1 LSLLWSACASI
12 ENSKDDLILDHLK
25 PHANIR
31 NLKISGYAGARL
43 PIWIENLHVKILVSL
58 ELARCDYLE
67 HLPSLGELTHL
78 KKLWLE
84 CLPSLQV
91 IGQPSQQSSIT
102 RIDSYFPPNLE
113 ILIVRRC
120 KELKQLPILPPCLVH
135 LEINQ
140 VGLTE
145 FQRIGGL
152 HGENIGTNSSK
163 LLFVSVE
170 ECASLKGSI
179 LLQEQYIRTICVLR
193 IINCKEL
200 EYVPLLFE
208 EMSELTELSII
219 NCPKFKTSSEVKGK
233 IFLTSLEKLTIKQ
246 SGDLEC
252 SLIKLLHGLS
262 KLSELVLENCLSLES
277 LPSADVCKSLKSLKF
292 MDLIGCEN
300 LQSLGGLGSLG
311 HLIALKISGC
321 SKLTEVGSSVTP
333 HASALASTA
342 AAEDDCIEEENLV
355 VSASSLL
362 IDYVEVDLPT
372 ILNIEPL
379 KSICHTKGLVI
390 RDGTQMECLP
400 EQWLLQ
406 NHKEL
411 QSLKVLSANSLEFVP
426 MDMRNLRSLNFLL
439 LSGAEKLQS
448 LPDLPSSLQWLHV
461 MGCCPELETMLE

>member
-1 LSLLWSACASI
+1 
-12 ENSKDDLILDHLK
+12 
-25 PHANIR
+25 
-31 NLKISGYAGARL
+31 
-43 PIWIENLHVKILVSL
+43 
-58 ELARCDYLE
+58 
-67 HLPSLGELTHL
+67 
-78 KKLWLE
+78 
-84 CLPSLQV
+84 
-91 IGQPSQQSSIT
+91 
-102 RIDSYFPPNLE
+102 LE
-113 ILIVRRC
+113 ISR
-120 KELKQLPILPPCLVH
+120 
-135 LEINQ
+135 

-145 FQRIGGL
+145 FRGIGGL
-152 HGENIGTNSSK
+152 HSENTGTNSSK

-170 ECASLKGSI
+170 ECATLKGS
-179 LLQEQYIRTICVLR
+179 LLFQEQYIRTIRVLC

-219 NCPKFKTSSEVKGK
+219 NCPKLKTLSEVEGK
-233 IFLTSLEKLTIKQ
+233 IFLPSLEKLTIKQ

-252 SLIKLLHGLS
+252 SLIESLHGLS
-262 KLSELVLENCLSLES
+262 RLSELVLENCLSLES
-277 LPSADVCKSLKSLKF
+277 LPSTDVCKSLNSLKF
-292 MDLIGCEN
+292 MEIIGCEN
-300 LQSLGGLGSLG
+300 LQSLGDLGSLG
-311 HLIALKISGC
+311 HLIALKISAC

-342 AAEDDCIEEENLV
+342 AVKDDCIEEENLV

-379 KSICHTKGLVI
+379 KSICHTNGLEI

-411 QSLKVLSANSLEFVP
+411 QSLKVLSANSLESLP
-426 MDMRNLRSLNFLL
+426 MHMRNLRSLNFLL
-439 LSGAEKLQS
+439 LLGAEKLQS

-461 MGCCPELETMLE
+461 MG